1 MTDKI
6 FADWAERNKAPIA
19 DVMAEFLPETG
30 EVLEIASGSGQHVV
44 HFAERF
50 ASLNWQPTDLQD
62 DRVASINAYRA
73 DTGCHNIHPA
83 RKWDARQAGTD
94 WANGSYQ
101 AVVIVNVFHLISTP
115 DTRAII
121 RNAAQALAPGGMLFI
136 YGPFMRGGE
145 LTSTGDQDFDQRIR
159 SETPD
164 AGYKDD
170 FDMIDWIQ
178 EEWLDM
184 RLVAEMPANNLMLV
198 AAKP

>member
-6 FADWAERNKAPIA
+6 FADWAERNKTPIA
-19 DVMAEFLPETG
+19 DVMADFLPKTG
-30 EVLEIASGSGQHVV
+30 KVLEIASGSGQHVM
-44 HFAERF
+44 HFAQRF
-50 ASLNWQPTDLQD
+50 PSLNWHPTDLQA
-62 DRVASINAYRA
+62 DRVASINAYRDEA
-73 DTGCHNIHPA
+73 GCKNIYAA
-83 RKWDARQAGTD
+83 RQLDARLAHPD
-94 WANGSYQ
+94 WTNGSYQ
-101 AVVIVNVFHLISTP
+101 AVVIVNIFHLITTA

-121 RNAAQALAPGGMLFI
+121 ANAAQAMASGGVLFI

-145 LTSTGDQDFDQRIR
+145 LTSAGDQEFDQRIR
-159 SETPD
+159 AETPE

-178 EEWLDM
+178 EEWLEM

>member
-19 DVMAEFLPETG
+19 DVMAEFLPTTG
-30 EVLEIASGSGQHVV
+30 KVLEIASGSGQHIV
-44 HFAERF
+44 HFAQRF
-50 ASLNWQPTDLQD
+50 PSLNWQPTDLQA

-73 DTGCHNIHPA
+73 ESGCNNIHPA
-83 RKWDARQAGTD
+83 RQLDARQAHAD
-94 WANGSYQ
+94 WTNGSYQ

-121 RNAAQALAPGGMLFI
+121 VNAAQALAPGGMLFI

-145 LTSTGDQDFDQRIR
+145 LTSAGDQDFDQRIR

>member
-19 DVMAEFLPETG
+19 DVMAEFLPVNG
-30 EVLEIASGSGQHVV
+30 EILEIASGSGQHGV
-44 HFAERF
+44 HFAQCF
-50 ASLNWQPTDLQD
+50 PQLNWQPTDMLA
-62 DRVASINAYRA
+62 DRVASINAYRDDA
-73 DTGCHNIHPA
+73 GAHNIHPA
-83 RKWDARQAGTD
+83 RQLDARHAHSD

-121 RNAAQALAPGGMLFI
+121 RNAAQALAPGGVLFI

-145 LTSTGDQDFDQRIR
+145 LTSAGDQEFDQRIK
-159 SETPD
+159 SDTPE

-184 RLVAEMPANNLMLV
+184 RLVGEMPANNLMLV